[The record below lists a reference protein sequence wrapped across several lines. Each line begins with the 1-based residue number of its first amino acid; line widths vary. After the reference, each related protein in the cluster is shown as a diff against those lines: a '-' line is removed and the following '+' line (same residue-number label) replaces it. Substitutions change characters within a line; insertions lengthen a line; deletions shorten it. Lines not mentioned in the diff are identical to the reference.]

1 MEFVDNLSGVYH
13 VPNHGFVILMRWFY
27 TLKAGYPL
35 IYEERKNK
43 DKATIKNGHARDRR
57 RTSGLKS
64 M

>member
-1 MEFVDNLSGVYH
+1 MDNLSDVYH
-13 VPNHGFVILMRWFY
+13 VPYHGFVILMRWFY
-27 TLKAGYPL
+27 TLKAGCLL

-43 DKATIKNGHARDRR
+43 DKATIKNGHAKERR